1 MKQILCILLILII
14 MINDFISVSMGAY
27 TSPVTG
33 RRWTTRTTDMQ
44 LIDATRNSDEPTQVA
59 LNALKRACKNY
70 HK

>member
-1 MKQILCILLILII
+1 MKTELNDFLFQILGR
-14 MINDFISVSMGAY
+14 GAYWVTY